1 MLIIGVLI
9 LGAAGYLAYLYVR
22 WQQRQQELSIIVG
35 KRRHERQLLMDAAL
49 KSAELLDAQRRDMV
63 ASWTF
68 QQLRENLQSGTVTC
82 IEVLRAYQW
91 KAIKAHEKTNCIT
104 MFVKEAEEWAS
115 KWDRKAQEKDFVKPA
130 FFGIPISLKECVP
143 LEGYD
148 QTRGFVQDVYA
159 PTKVDSVMVQ
169 HVKRLGMI
177 PFVQTNVPQSM
188 LSYSCSN
195 PVYGTT
201 NNPLDR
207 ERTSGGSS
215 GGEAAII
222 AAGGSVIG
230 IGGDVG
236 GSIRIPCHFTGIA
249 GIKPSHLRFSHRGV
263 CGSVPGR
270 PLINS
275 NDGPMTVDIE
285 TTVDFLREVWCDD
298 WASKQDP
305 YIPPVLWNEDQYKEG
320 SKYRIGYYVDDGW
333 FTPIPA
339 IQRAVLEA
347 KSHLEAAGHTLV
359 PFHPPSIPLV
369 MRHFIRAVCVDGG
382 QFLKNKLFNDIID
395 STLFPQIGL
404 FMIPLWVQ
412 RILAYPT
419 KFIFP
424 RLANMMHAMALNT
437 GELRETYADIEDYR
451 GDFILL
457 MQEKKL
463 DALLCPSQVITA
475 PKHNVPG
482 KLFAACCY
490 TAVFNLL
497 DFAAGVVKVT
507 ETTAEDDQKLRE
519 EYPETDPWYRT
530 AKESCK
536 DSIGYPVSVQVAAPP
551 YKEETALRILRD
563 IEIGVRGK

>member
-9 LGAAGYLAYLYVR
+9 LGVAGYLAYLYVR
-22 WQQRQQELSIIVG
+22 WQQRQQELSVIVE
-35 KRRHERQLLMDAAL
+35 KRRHERQFLMDAAL
-49 KSAELLDAQRRDMV
+49 KSAELLDAQRRDMI

-104 MFVKEAEEWAS
+104 IAAINFFKEAEEWAS
-115 KWDRKAQEKDFVKPA
+115 EWDRKAQEKSFVKPA

-159 PTKVDSVMVQ
+159 PTKVDAVMVQ

-201 NNPLDR
+201 NNPLDK

-285 TTVDFLREVWCDD
+285 TTVDFLREMWRDD
-298 WASKQDP
+298 WASVQDP
-305 YIPPVLWNEDQYKEG
+305 YIPPVLWNEEQYKGG
-320 SKYRIGYYVDDGW
+320 STYRIGYYVDDGW
-333 FTPIPA
+333 FTPVPA
-339 IQRAVLEA
+339 I
-347 KSHLEAAGHTLV
+347 
-359 PFHPPSIPLV
+359 
-369 MRHFIRAVCVDGG
+369 
-382 QFLKNKLFNDIID
+382 
-395 STLFPQIGL
+395 
-404 FMIPLWVQ
+404 
-412 RILAYPT
+412 
-419 KFIFP
+419 
-424 RLANMMHAMALNT
+424 
-437 GELRETYADIEDYR
+437 
-451 GDFILL
+451 
-457 MQEKKL
+457 
-463 DALLCPSQVITA
+463 QVITA

-530 AKESCK
+530 AKEACK
-536 DSIGYPVSVQVAAPP
+536 VCSTDYYLMDLVFLTFIKRS
-551 YKEETALRILRD
+551 R
-563 IEIGVRGK
+563 